1 MLSIGSI
8 IARWLKNKF
17 SEATGVHSPLPREYW
32 GRLLHREDFFRP
44 RQIIPTQL

>member
-1 MLSIGSI
+1 MLSTD
-8 IARWLKNKF
+8 AALTQWWWKKF
-17 SEATGVHSPLPREYW
+17 SDTTGVHSPLPREYW